1 MSWLI
6 EYWDRLDDSFTIWAI
21 IGFSGQALFASR
33 FIVQWIHS
41 ERVGRSE
48 IPFVFWLFS
57 LGGGAILLIYAI
69 HIANPVFIVG
79 QGAGLFV
86 YARNV
91 QLVLRERRRMAANGI

>member
-1 MSWLI
+1 MSWLAA
-6 EYWDRLDDSFTIWAI
+6 YWDRLDDSFTFWAL
-21 IGFSGQALFASR
+21 IGFTGQALFASR

-79 QGAGLFV
+79 QGMGLFV

-91 QLVLRERRRMAANGI
+91 HMLVRERRRLAASGH

>member
-1 MSWLI
+1 MNGLI
-6 EYWDRLDDSFTIWAI
+6 EYWDRLNDSFTIWAI

-86 YARNV
+86 YLRNV
-91 QLVLRERRRMAANGI
+91 QMLLRERRRTAGSGI

>member
-1 MSWLI
+1 MSLLAA
-6 EYWDRLDDSFTIWAI
+6 YWDRLDDSLNFWAV
-21 IGFSGQALFASR
+21 IGFTGQALFASR

-57 LGGGAILLIYAI
+57 LGGGSVLLVYAI
-69 HIANPVFIVG
+69 HIANAVFIVG
-79 QGAGLFV
+79 QSMGLLV

-91 QLVLRERRRMAANGI
+91 HLVVRERRRLAASGL